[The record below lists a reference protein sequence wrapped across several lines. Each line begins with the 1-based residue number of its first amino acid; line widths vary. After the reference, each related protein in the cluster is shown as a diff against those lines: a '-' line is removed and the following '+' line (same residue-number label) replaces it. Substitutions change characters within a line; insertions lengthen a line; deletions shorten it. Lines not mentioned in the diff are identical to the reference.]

1 MIRPVRT
8 RALVRAF
15 AWALL
20 ALAPAACYY
29 GPYPYAT
36 TVPAS
41 FDRSYNAVIGAMV
54 DNGLSILMEDRPAGR
69 VVGRRG
75 GIDMTGS
82 VISQPDGSVRVEF
95 SARSSSAVEPGVVDR
110 VSASYQRRMGR

>member
-1 MIRPVRT
+1 MIQAVRT
-8 RALVRAF
+8 RALARAF

-41 FDRSYNAVIGAMV
+41 
-54 DNGLSILMEDRPAGR
+54 LSCQPCLRASNPTQMKPSPTR
-69 VVGRRG
+69 
-75 GIDMTGS
+75 IDE
-82 VISQPDGSVRVEF
+82 R
-95 SARSSSAVEPGVVDR
+95 
-110 VSASYQRRMGR
+110 